1 MTGDN
6 GQLTRTKRV
15 CRNQKGPDY
24 LPRISRTRLD
34 GLHFQPTLGIY
45 EIILIV
51 HENLL
56 IIYRRLA
63 PEAVVFAAK
72 SKARYMG
79 LDDECCIACEMQVS
93 GA

>member
-1 MTGDN
+1 M
-6 GQLTRTKRV
+6 
-15 CRNQKGPDY
+15 
-24 LPRISRTRLD
+24 RLD
-34 GLHFQPTLGIY
+34 ALRFQPTLGNF
-45 EIILIV
+45 EIIVIV
-51 HENLL
+51 NENLL

-63 PEAVVFAAK
+63 PESVVFAAK